1 MLAAWGAAGL
11 RDRPVPLGAVP
22 SRPAARCES
31 LVMTRP
37 VIDTSAPATAIAGG
51 RPGWAPLAVI
61 SLAHLMAVWMTDAA
75 TT

>member
-1 MLAAWGAAGL
+1 
-11 RDRPVPLGAVP
+11 
-22 SRPAARCES
+22 
-31 LVMTRP
+31 MTRP